1 MGRRTK
7 YANEL
12 ERRSARRESA
22 RKSYHKR
29 KGEKV
34 IDDEFNRLLAMNPDL
49 YVSKKHLTDE
59 QKSFINSLMNMP
71 LDTKPITNKRTR
83 HNDSIAKQQ
92 LGLASSKI
100 RSKNSKPI
108 KSIDFDLNQLKSE
121 QERNYLK

>member
-22 RKSYHKR
+22 RRSYHKR

-71 LDTKPITNKRTR
+71 LDTKPITNIRTR

-92 LGLASSKI
+92 LGLASSRMLLHTFLHYQPRVI
-100 RSKNSKPI
+100 
-108 KSIDFDLNQLKSE
+108 Q
-121 QERNYLK
+121 QELLVSVH